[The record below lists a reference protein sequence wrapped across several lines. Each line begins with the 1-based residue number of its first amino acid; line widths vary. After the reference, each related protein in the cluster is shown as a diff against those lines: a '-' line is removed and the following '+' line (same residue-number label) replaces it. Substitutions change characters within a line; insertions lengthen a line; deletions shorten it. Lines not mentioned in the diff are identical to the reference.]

1 MPDQI
6 LVTLSLYVC
15 LSVFVSVSLSLSVCL
30 SVCVFSVCLSVC
42 LSPSL
47 PPSLSLSL
55 SACLTKYSP
64 GSNHA
69 GPNNHQSLIGNICSA
84 ANTPGRGLTCF
95 VNLQTR
101 CWIDTH
107 PRLKFRN
114 THKAG
119 YSPSQRFYVYRTPGR
134 KYTHQNMRLCIATV
148 K

>member
-1 MPDQI
+1 MATGVARRSGDGNSQTPSARNPIWVPSIDLPFI
-6 LVTLSLYVC
+6 
-15 LSVFVSVSLSLSVCL
+15 F
-30 SVCVFSVCLSVC
+30 FFFLSVC
-42 LSPSL
+42 LSP
-47 PPSLSLSL
+47 PLSLSL